1 MDAIA
6 GFMSENG
13 VIVLLVIL
21 AAVGLFWLLSR
32 FFKLTLILAIIVLAF
47 LAFQHFSPPSGE
59 LKTKFK
65 EVVDKV
71 KAKAGDVTESSREFF
86 SDQKGKMQKHMN
98 EALSDGDKK
107 EADKGGKKK

>member
-21 AAVGLFWLLSR
+21 AAVGLLWLLSR
-32 FFKLTLILAIIVLAF
+32 FFKLTLILAVVVLAF
-47 LAFQHFSPPSGE
+47 LAFQHFSTSQDM
-59 LKTKFK
+59 KAKFK

-71 KAKAGDVTESSREFF
+71 TAKAGSVMESSKEFF

-98 EALSDGDKK
+98 EALSNGEKK
-107 EADKGGKKK
+107 EADTGGKKK

>member
-13 VIVLLVIL
+13 VIVLLIIL
-21 AAVGLFWLLSR
+21 AAVGLLWLLSR
-32 FFKLTLILAIIVLAF
+32 FFKLTLILAVVVLAF
-47 LAFQHFSPPSGE
+47 LAIQHFSPSGE
-59 LKTKFK
+59 LKTKFR

-71 KAKAGDVTESSREFF
+71 SAKAGDATVTMKEFF

-98 EALSDGDKK
+98 EALGDGDKK

>member
-13 VIVLLVIL
+13 VIVFLMIL

-32 FFKLTLILAIIVLAF
+32 FFKLTLIIAVIVLAF
-47 LAFQHFSPPSGE
+47 LAFQHFSPSGE

-71 KAKAGDVTESSREFF
+71 TAKGGELMGSTKEFF

-98 EALSDGDKK
+98 EALTNGEKK
-107 EADKGGKKK
+107 EADTGGKKK

>member
-13 VIVLLVIL
+13 VIVLFIIL
-21 AAVGLFWLLSR
+21 AAVGLLWLLSR
-32 FFKLTLILAIIVLAF
+32 FFKLTIVIAAVVLVF
-47 LAFQHFSPPSGE
+47 FAFQHFMPSGD

-65 EVVDKV
+65 EVTDKV
-71 KAKAGDVTESSREFF
+71 TAKAGEVVGSAKEFF

-98 EALSDGDKK
+98 EAADNGEKK
-107 EADKGGKKK
+107 DTGTGSKKK

>member
-21 AAVGLFWLLSR
+21 AAVGLLWLLSR
-32 FFKLTLILAIIVLAF
+32 FFKLTLIIAAIVLAF
-47 LAFQHFSPPSGE
+47 IAFQYFSPSPD
-59 LKTKFK
+59 LKTKFR

-71 KAKAGDVTESSREFF
+71 KAKAGDVTESSKEFF

-107 EADKGGKKK
+107 EADTGRKKK